1 MAQAT
6 PMKIISVFGASA
18 PRPGSAAYAEAL
30 AVGGR
35 LAQAGFA
42 VATGGYRGVMEAA
55 SRGAA
60 DSGGHVIGVTC
71 GLLESWIEGM
81 KANPWVKEEIK
92 FASLRERL
100 YHLVEFCDAAI
111 ALGGGVGTLSE
122 VALTWS
128 LLQTGEIM
136 PKPLILVGPLWRDTM
151 DTFISHAD
159 GFIRPQHREMLS
171 FAADVDEALVVL
183 KRLDWSGT
191 HAN

>member
-1 MAQAT
+1 
-6 PMKIISVFGASA
+6 MKIASVFGGSA
-18 PRPGSAAYAEAL
+18 PKPRSAAYDEA
-30 AVGGR
+30 VVMGR
-35 LAQAGFA
+35 LLAQAGYT
-42 VATGGYRGVMEAA
+42 VATGGYTGVMEAA

-60 DSGGHVIGVTC
+60 EAGGHVIGVTC
-71 GLLESWIEGM
+71 RLIENWREGFGP
-81 KANPWVKEEIK
+81 NQWVKEEIK

-128 LLQTGEIM
+128 LLQTGEIK

-171 FAADVDEALVVL
+171 FAADVDAALTFL
-183 KRLDWSGT
+183 TTMERK
-191 HAN
+191 

>member
-1 MAQAT
+1 
-6 PMKIISVFGASA
+6 MKIISVFGGSS
-18 PRPGSAAYAEAL
+18 PRPGSAAYVEATDM
-30 AVGGR
+30 GGR

-42 VATGGYRGVMEAA
+42 VATGGYGGVMEAA

-81 KANPWVKEEIK
+81 KANAWVKEEIK

-100 YHLVEFCDAAI
+100 YHLVEFCDAAV

-122 VALTWS
+122 IALTWS
-128 LLQTGEIM
+128 LMQTGEIKA
-136 PKPLILVGPLWRDTM
+136 KPLILVGPLWRDTM

-159 GFIRPQHREMLS
+159 GFIRPQHQELLS
-171 FAADVDEALVVL
+171 FAADVDEALTFL
-183 KRLDWSGT
+183 TTLEWK
-191 HAN
+191 